1 MRSSTTL
8 ATLPKINAPERLAY
22 TENPVL
28 LGDRQIHRTRSVMD
42 FLEIPFRNKQLLA
55 VCLLVG
61 VFAGWFGV
69 VCWPRSYQSEARMLI
84 KVGRESVGLDPTAT
98 IGSTVTMQRTREEEV
113 VSALEILR
121 SRQVAAVVVDRI
133 GANAILSG
141 HLLDVDEPR
150 VEPGVVDE
158 TGLATSITR
167 SVRAAIR
174 SMMLNAGLK
183 DEIGVEELAVQR
195 VESSLHIHAPAR
207 TAVISVQA
215 ESGSPALAQQ
225 IVRHVIEAFQQEH
238 LNSAYTAGS
247 LDFFEK
253 QSDEKELLLNEYK
266 ETCNNYMR
274 EHNVVSIEANRLLLQ
289 QQLSGVYRD
298 LAVAEGDLAEALAA
312 VQDLRAKES
321 QEPEEITAAMLESSD
336 PSWDAIREM
345 VYELELEEERAKA
358 SYSERHPR
366 LKGIQKQLAGAREI
380 LAGQSQE
387 RINTSTTPNPEKI
400 RIGGVLKSQ
409 QTMIVGL
416 HAEISTM
423 RKTRDTLLREVDA
436 LLGHESFL
444 DVLDRNISQAEA
456 DLRLLKGSLEQA
468 RVNKELHEKRIS
480 NVNVFQPPTFVERP
494 VSPNKRMLALGFT
507 MLGFTT
513 GLGLA
518 FLKEVSSKRIR
529 RREDLSNVIDQSRV
543 ISIPW
548 VSSSRQNGDRLKEEF
563 SAHCQTVIS
572 DLLLTAPVNSDRRGC
587 TIGVLGVDVGGGA
600 STLAIQLATASRA
613 ECNIPNLLID
623 ADPRHRSISKL
634 FCLEGTPGLVELVNG
649 MATHDECVQCIQNS
663 SFEIVGA
670 VGESSNPALA
680 GAEPTAIVQAIK
692 EFQSEW
698 ELVILDLP
706 ASSEPQQAAVLARYL
721 DYVIV
726 VAESEVTEI
735 EKLERLLS
743 RLNESEAQV
752 LAVVINKVRDYFPR
766 VLRKVVAT

>member
-1 MRSSTTL
+1 MRSSTTV
-8 ATLPKINAPERLAY
+8 ATLRKTNAPERLAY
-22 TENPVL
+22 SDNSVL
-28 LGDRQIHRTRSVMD
+28 LGDRQIHRSRSFVD
-42 FLEIPFRNKQLLA
+42 FLEIPFRNKKLLA
-55 VCLLVG
+55 GFLLG
-61 VFAGWFGV
+61 GILAGWFAV
-69 VCWPRSYQSEARMLI
+69 VSWPRSYQSEARMLI

-113 VSALEILR
+113 VSALEILA
-121 SRQVAAVVVDRI
+121 SRQIAAVAVDRI

-141 HLLDVDEPR
+141 QVLDVDEPK
-150 VEPGVVDE
+150 VEAGVVDE
-158 TGLATSITR
+158 TGLTASITR
-167 SVRAAIR
+167 SVRSAIR
-174 SMMLNAGLK
+174 SMMLNAGIK
-183 DEIGVEELAVQR
+183 DEIGVRELAVQR
-195 VESSLHIHAPAR
+195 LQSSLHVHAPAR

-253 QSDEKELLLNEYK
+253 QSDEKEQLLNEYK
-266 ETCNNYMR
+266 EIRNSYMR
-274 EHNVVSIEANRLLLQ
+274 EHKVVSIEANRLLLQ

-298 LAVAEGDLAEALAA
+298 LAVAEGDLAEGLAA
-312 VQDLRAKES
+312 VQDLRTKES

-387 RINTSTTPNPEKI
+387 RIDTSTTPNPEKI
-400 RIGGVLKSQ
+400 RIGGALKSQ
-409 QTMIVGL
+409 QTMIAGL
-416 HAEISTM
+416 HAEISAM

-436 LLGHESFL
+436 LLGHESSL
-444 DVLDRNISQAEA
+444 DVLDRNISHSEA

-480 NVNVFQPPTFVERP
+480 NLNVFQPPTFVERP

-507 MLGFTT
+507 MLGLTT

-518 FLKEVSSKRIR
+518 FLKEVSCKKIR

-543 ISIPW
+543 ITIPW
-548 VSSSRQNGDRLKEEF
+548 VSSSRQNGVRFEETF
-563 SAHCQTVIS
+563 LAHCRTLIS
-572 DLLLTAPVNSDRRGC
+572 DLLLATPVGADTRGC

-613 ECNIPNLLID
+613 ECNIRNLLID
-623 ADPRHRSISKL
+623 ADARHRSISKL
-634 FCLEGTPGLVELVNG
+634 FCLEEAPGLVELVNG
-649 MATHDECVQCIQNS
+649 VATHDECVQCIQDS

-670 VGESSNPALA
+670 VGKNSRPAIT
-680 GAEPTAIVQAIK
+680 GAEPTAILQAIK

-706 ASSEPQQAAVLARYL
+706 ASSEPEQAVILARHL
-721 DYVIV
+721 DFVIV

-735 EKLERLLS
+735 EKLERLLT
-743 RLNESEAQV
+743 RLNESEVQV
-752 LAVVINKVRDYFPR
+752 LAVVINKARDYFPR